1 MTRREASGTPA
12 DQVSANPLL
21 WVKNFSS
28 LEVKIHLIYCP
39 PKSGGHT
46 LKIKKELNQEQKL

>member
-46 LKIKKELNQEQKL
+46 LKIKKELNQEH